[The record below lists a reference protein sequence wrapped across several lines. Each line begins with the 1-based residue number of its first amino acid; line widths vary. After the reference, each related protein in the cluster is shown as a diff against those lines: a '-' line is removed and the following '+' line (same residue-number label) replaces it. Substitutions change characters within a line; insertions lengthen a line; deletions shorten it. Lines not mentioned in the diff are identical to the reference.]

1 MKKIWNQLGH
11 SLFAEDESS
20 RKTKHIL
27 KTVFFFYILVL
38 LKVIVFKYPLARLE
52 AIAASWT
59 KEVVWEGLGTANF
72 TLFKTIR
79 MYIRY
84 WGKLNSFENLFGN
97 VLAFVPLGFLL
108 PFLQKESRR
117 FWILFLDAFVL
128 VCCIELF
135 QLFTAFG
142 AFDVDDILLNCG
154 CAAGICVF
162 FALPAGRPSDTGE
175 AGCTGCTGHRRIK
188 RGIWDGS
195 IERAARNAVGIRK
208 KFHCATLPERR
219 IGAGFFCGN
228 GVT

>member
-1 MKKIWNQLGH
+1 MKKIWNQLGQ
-11 SLFAEDESS
+11 SS

-97 VLAFVPLGFLL
+97 VLLIAVSAKGEPPILDSVFGRVRACLLYRAVSAFY
-108 PFLQKESRR
+108 
-117 FWILFLDAFVL
+117 
-128 VCCIELF
+128 
-135 QLFTAFG
+135 
-142 AFDVDDILLNCG
+142 
-154 CAAGICVF
+154 GI
-162 FALPAGRPSDTGE
+162 
-175 AGCTGCTGHRRIK
+175 RRI
-188 RGIWDGS
+188 
-195 IERAARNAVGIRK
+195 
-208 KFHCATLPERR
+208 
-219 IGAGFFCGN
+219 
-228 GVT
+228 

>member
-79 MYIRY
+79 
-84 WGKLNSFENLFGN
+84 F
-97 VLAFVPLGFLL
+97 
-108 PFLQKESRR
+108 
-117 FWILFLDAFVL
+117 
-128 VCCIELF
+128 
-135 QLFTAFG
+135 
-142 AFDVDDILLNCG
+142 
-154 CAAGICVF
+154 CAAWLLIAVSAKGEPPILDSVSGRVRACLLYRAVSAFYGI
-162 FALPAGRPSDTGE
+162 
-175 AGCTGCTGHRRIK
+175 RRI
-188 RGIWDGS
+188 
-195 IERAARNAVGIRK
+195 
-208 KFHCATLPERR
+208 
-219 IGAGFFCGN
+219 
-228 GVT
+228 

>member
-38 LKVIVFKYPLARLE
+38 LKVIVF
-52 AIAASWT
+52 
-59 KEVVWEGLGTANF
+59 VWEGLGTANF

-142 AFDVDDILLNCG
+142 AFDVDDILLNCVG
-154 CAAGICVF
+154 ALLGYAVF
-162 FALPAGRPSDTGE
+162 SRCLRGA
-175 AGCTGCTGHRRIK
+175 RRTQEK
-188 RGIWDGS
+188 
-195 IERAARNAVGIRK
+195 
-208 KFHCATLPERR
+208 
-219 IGAGFFCGN
+219 
-228 GVT
+228 

>member
-84 WGKLNSFENLFGN
+84 WGKLTALKIFSATCLLLCRLASYCRFCKRRAVDSGFCFWTRSCLSAVSSCFSFLRHSAH
-97 VLAFVPLGFLL
+97 LM
-108 PFLQKESRR
+108 
-117 FWILFLDAFVL
+117 WMI
-128 VCCIELF
+128 
-135 QLFTAFG
+135 
-142 AFDVDDILLNCG
+142 
-154 CAAGICVF
+154 
-162 FALPAGRPSDTGE
+162 
-175 AGCTGCTGHRRIK
+175 
-188 RGIWDGS
+188 
-195 IERAARNAVGIRK
+195 
-208 KFHCATLPERR
+208 
-219 IGAGFFCGN
+219 FC
-228 GVT
+228 

>member
-52 AIAASWT
+52 AITASWT

-84 WGKLNSFENLFGN
+84 WGKLNSFEFLFGKDR
-97 VLAFVPLGFLL
+97 VGGTKLL
-108 PFLQKESRR
+108 DDTGIQPHPFLQFCRNNHS
-117 FWILFLDAFVL
+117 
-128 VCCIELF
+128 
-135 QLFTAFG
+135 
-142 AFDVDDILLNCG
+142 
-154 CAAGICVF
+154 
-162 FALPAGRPSDTGE
+162 FALKFRHFRLDITLA
-175 AGCTGCTGHRRIK
+175 I
-188 RGIWDGS
+188 DGQC
-195 IERAARNAVGIRK
+195 I
-208 KFHCATLPERR
+208 C
-219 IGAGFFCGN
+219 
-228 GVT
+228 

>member
-117 FWILFLDAFVL
+117 ILDSVSGRVRACLLYRAVSAFY
-128 VCCIELF
+128 
-135 QLFTAFG
+135 
-142 AFDVDDILLNCG
+142 
-154 CAAGICVF
+154 
-162 FALPAGRPSDTGE
+162 
-175 AGCTGCTGHRRIK
+175 
-188 RGIWDGS
+188 
-195 IERAARNAVGIRK
+195 GIRR
-208 KFHCATLPERR
+208 HLMWM
-219 IGAGFFCGN
+219 IFC
-228 GVT
+228 

>member
-27 KTVFFFYILVL
+27 RTVFFFYILVL
-38 LKVIVFKYPLARLE
+38 LKVIVFKYPFARLE

-97 VLAFVPLGFLL
+97 VLAFGRLA
-108 PFLQKESRR
+108 SYCR
-117 FWILFLDAFVL
+117 F
-128 VCCIELF
+128 C
-135 QLFTAFG
+135 
-142 AFDVDDILLNCG
+142 
-154 CAAGICVF
+154 
-162 FALPAGRPSDTGE
+162 
-175 AGCTGCTGHRRIK
+175 K
-188 RGIWDGS
+188 R
-195 IERAARNAVGIRK
+195 RAADSGFCFWTRSCLSAVSSCFSFLRHSAHLMWMI
-208 KFHCATLPERR
+208 
-219 IGAGFFCGN
+219 FC
-228 GVT
+228 

>member
-38 LKVIVFKYPLARLE
+38 LKVIVFKYPFARLE

-142 AFDVDDILLNCG
+142 AFDVDDILLNC
-154 CAAGICVF
+154 
-162 FALPAGRPSDTGE
+162 
-175 AGCTGCTGHRRIK
+175 
-188 RGIWDGS
+188 
-195 IERAARNAVGIRK
+195 VG
-208 KFHCATLPERR
+208 APGTV
-219 IGAGFFCGN
+219 G
-228 GVT
+228 

>member
-1 MKKIWNQLGH
+1 MKAVGKQ
-11 SLFAEDESS
+11 STSS
-20 RKTKHIL
+20 GL
-27 KTVFFFYILVL
+27 CFL
-38 LKVIVFKYPLARLE
+38 LYSCAAQGDCFLKYPLARLE

-97 VLAFVPLGFLL
+97 VLAFCAAWLL
-108 PFLQKESRR
+108 IAVSAKESRR

-142 AFDVDDILLNCG
+142 AFDVDDILLNCVG
-154 CAAGICVF
+154 ALLGYAF
-162 FALPAGRPSDTGE
+162 FSRCLRDAV
-175 AGCTGCTGHRRIK
+175 GHRRS
-188 RGIWDGS
+188 RMHRVH
-195 IERAARNAVGIRK
+195 RAPLDKTRYLGWKHRAR
-208 KFHCATLPERR
+208 CAE
-219 IGAGFFCGN
+219 CGWYS
-228 GVT
+228 

>member
-38 LKVIVFKYPLARLE
+38 LKVIVFKYPFARLE

-142 AFDVDDILLNCG
+142 AFDVDDILLRD
-154 CAAGICVF
+154 A
-162 FALPAGRPSDTGE
+162 
-175 AGCTGCTGHRRIK
+175 RRTQEK
-188 RGIWDGS
+188 
-195 IERAARNAVGIRK
+195 
-208 KFHCATLPERR
+208 
-219 IGAGFFCGN
+219 
-228 GVT
+228 

>member
-79 MYIRY
+79 MYICY

-117 FWILFLDAFVL
+117 FWILFLD
-128 VCCIELF
+128 
-135 QLFTAFG
+135 
-142 AFDVDDILLNCG
+142 DILLNCVG
-154 CAAGICVF
+154 ALLGYAVF
-162 FALPAGRPSDTGE
+162 SRCLRDA
-175 AGCTGCTGHRRIK
+175 RRTQEK
-188 RGIWDGS
+188 QDAPGAPGT
-195 IERAARNAVGIRK
+195 VG
-208 KFHCATLPERR
+208 
-219 IGAGFFCGN
+219 
-228 GVT
+228 

>member
-128 VCCIELF
+128 VCCIEL
-135 QLFTAFG
+135 QLLKPTDCRFIRMRQAADSTVVSQEKREGQAYEQKDYFNGGSPHRTSSCGPLCRLFEGACKTAEFRS
-142 AFDVDDILLNCG
+142 V
-154 CAAGICVF
+154 
-162 FALPAGRPSDTGE
+162 
-175 AGCTGCTGHRRIK
+175 
-188 RGIWDGS
+188 
-195 IERAARNAVGIRK
+195 
-208 KFHCATLPERR
+208 
-219 IGAGFFCGN
+219 
-228 GVT
+228 

>member
-1 MKKIWNQLGH
+1 M
-11 SLFAEDESS
+11 
-20 RKTKHIL
+20 
-27 KTVFFFYILVL
+27 FFFYILVL

-142 AFDVDDILLNCG
+142 AFDVDDILLNCVG
-154 CAAGICVF
+154 ALLGYAVFRAACGTPV
-162 FALPAGRPSDTGE
+162 
-175 AGCTGCTGHRRIK
+175 GHRRS
-188 RGIWDGS
+188 RMHRVH
-195 IERAARNAVGIRK
+195 RAPSDKTRYLGWKHRAR
-208 KFHCATLPERR
+208 CAE
-219 IGAGFFCGN
+219 CGWYS
-228 GVT
+228 

>member
-97 VLAFVPLGFLL
+97 VLAFMPLGFLL
-108 PFLQKESRR
+108 
-117 FWILFLDAFVL
+117 L

-142 AFDVDDILLNCG
+142 AFDVDDILLNCVG
-154 CAAGICVF
+154 ALLGYAVF
-162 FALPAGRPSDTGE
+162 SRCLRDA
-175 AGCTGCTGHRRIK
+175 RRTQEK
-188 RGIWDGS
+188 QDAPGAPGT
-195 IERAARNAVGIRK
+195 VG
-208 KFHCATLPERR
+208 
-219 IGAGFFCGN
+219 
-228 GVT
+228 

>member
-11 SLFAEDESS
+11 SLFTEDESS

-84 WGKLNSFENLFGN
+84 WGKLNALKSFRQRACF
-97 VLAFVPLGFLL
+97 
-108 PFLQKESRR
+108 
-117 FWILFLDAFVL
+117 
-128 VCCIELF
+128 
-135 QLFTAFG
+135 
-142 AFDVDDILLNCG
+142 
-154 CAAGICVF
+154 CAAWLLTAVSAKGEPTILDSVSGRVRACLLYRAVSAFYGI
-162 FALPAGRPSDTGE
+162 
-175 AGCTGCTGHRRIK
+175 RRI
-188 RGIWDGS
+188 
-195 IERAARNAVGIRK
+195 
-208 KFHCATLPERR
+208 
-219 IGAGFFCGN
+219 
-228 GVT
+228 